1 MNEPSTR
8 ETAQVAGE
16 LGRRV
21 AAAGA
26 LVVALVSLLQH
37 APLWLACVRGAGTL
51 AVLVLGTHLGTAAL
65 TRAVEADRA
74 KTRARKGAGS

>member
-1 MNEPSTR
+1 MSEPSTR
-8 ETAQVAGE
+8 ETAEAAGE

-37 APLWLACVRGAGTL
+37 APLWLACLRGAGTL
-51 AVLVLGTHLGTAAL
+51 AVLLLAARLGTAAL
-65 TRAVEADRA
+65 TRAVESDRA
-74 KTRARKGAGS
+74 RTRVKKGGAS